1 MFAYTFSSFSHGLS
15 QNNSIFF
22 VFVCY
27 ILGIKL
33 NSGMRQRDRERV
45 RKLYKMKM
53 EFAEKQKQTKSVR
66 VLAHLSLL
74 TFYIQFI
81 EMNL

>member
-1 MFAYTFSSFSHGLS
+1 
-15 QNNSIFF
+15 
-22 VFVCY
+22 
-27 ILGIKL
+27 
-33 NSGMRQRDRERV
+33 MRQRDRERV